1 MSLLWMD
8 YAEEFQSLV
17 DAAFQ
22 CEKDGTS
29 ECLVARSP
37 RVEKIIR
44 RDTRYNVDFLYT
56 SYVLNDDL
64 VMSRYAS
71 WLLTLMRGVLRGRA
85 TDDEVASYVV
95 DHFEF
100 IREGARRTLDAGKLP
115 QIERL
120 VTCAQ
125 ESVRAASNVAPEE
138 SMPPMGAQ
146 GEHRYE
152 AEIEQYLDSLFA
164 RDIHKA
170 MRLIKGFLGQGIPV
184 NDIYVDILAE
194 SMRRIGE
201 LWHESKI
208 TVDVEHYCTSATQT
222 TMTQLY
228 LDIFSSKR
236 RGKTILCACPGAE
249 LHEMGA
255 RMVADIFENDGW
267 DSIYLGAA
275 VPEDYLLSAIEEN
288 EPDLVALSVTM
299 PQFLID
305 CEAAVHAIRQDFP
318 ELTIAVGGG
327 AFADTHDIW
336 KRWPV
341 DLYTADA
348 RELLNRANELAG
360 A

>member
-8 YAEEFQSLV
+8 YAEEFQNLV
-17 DAAFQ
+17 GAAFQ
-22 CEKDGTS
+22 CEKDGVS

-37 RVEKIIR
+37 RVEKTIY

-56 SYVLNDDL
+56 AYVLNDDL
-64 VMSRYAS
+64 IISRYAA
-71 WLLTLMRGVLRGRA
+71 WLLTLMQGVLRGRV
-85 TDDEVASYVV
+85 TKGEVAAYVV

-100 IREGARRTLDAGKLP
+100 IREGARRTLAADKLP
-115 QIERL
+115 RIERL
-120 VTCAQ
+120 ITCAQ
-125 ESVRAASNVAPEE
+125 ESVRAAGATASKTPETASPE
-138 SMPPMGAQ
+138 AG
-146 GEHRYE
+146 GHRFE
-152 AEIEQYLDSLFA
+152 AEIERYLSALFS
-164 RDIHKA
+164 RDTHQA
-170 MRLIKGFLGQGIPV
+170 VRLIKDFLNRGIPL

-222 TMTQLY
+222 AMTQLY

-275 VPEDYLLSAIEEN
+275 VPEDYLLSAIEEDK
-288 EPDLVALSVTM
+288 PDLVALSVTM

-305 CEAAVHAIRQDFP
+305 CEAVVRAIRREFL
-318 ELTIAVGGG
+318 ELPIAVGGG

-341 DLYTADA
+341 DLHTTDA
-348 RELLNRANELAG
+348 RDLLNRANELVG

>member
-1 MSLLWMD
+1 MSLLWID
-8 YAEEFQSLV
+8 YAEEFQDLV

-22 CEKDGTS
+22 CEKGGAS
-29 ECLVARSP
+29 ECLVPRSP

-64 VMSRYAS
+64 VISRYAA
-71 WLLTLMRGVLRGRA
+71 WLLTLMEGVLRGRA
-85 TDDEVASYVV
+85 TDDEVATYVV

-100 IREGARRTLDAGKLP
+100 IREGARRALAADKLP
-115 QIERL
+115 RIERL
-120 VTCAQ
+120 ITCAQ
-125 ESVRAASNVAPEE
+125 ESVRSARDAAGRADAASREA
-138 SMPPMGAQ
+138 S
-146 GEHRYE
+146 EHRYE
-152 AEIEQYLDSLFA
+152 AEIERYMESLFA
-164 RDIHKA
+164 RDARKT
-170 MRLIKGFLGQGIPV
+170 MRLVKHFVDEGIPV
-184 NDIYVDILAE
+184 NDVYVDILAE
-194 SMRRIGE
+194 SMRRVGE
-201 LWHESKI
+201 LWHESEI
-208 TVDVEHYCTSATQT
+208 SVDAEHYCTSVTQT
-222 TMTQLY
+222 AMTQMY

-267 DSIYLGAA
+267 DSVYLGAA

-288 EPDLVALSVTM
+288 NPDIVALSVTM

-305 CEAAVHAIRQDFP
+305 CEAAVRAIRREFP
-318 ELTIAVGGG
+318 ELFIAVGGG

-336 KRWPV
+336 KQWPV
-341 DLYTADA
+341 DLHTTDA
-348 RELLNRANELAG
+348 RDLLRRANELMG

>member
-8 YAEEFQSLV
+8 YAEEFQNLV
-17 DAAFQ
+17 DAAFR
-22 CEKDGTS
+22 CEKNGSS

-56 SYVLNDDL
+56 SYVLDDDL
-64 VMSRYAS
+64 IMSRYAS
-71 WLLTLMRGVLRGRA
+71 WLLTLMQGILRGRA
-85 TDDEVASYVV
+85 TEGEVADYVV
-95 DHFEF
+95 GHFEF
-100 IREGARRTLDAGKLP
+100 IREGARFALGADKLP
-115 QIERL
+115 RIEQL
-120 VTCAQ
+120 ITCAQ
-125 ESVRAASNVAPEE
+125 ESVRAADSSAAEGGA
-138 SMPPMGAQ
+138 MPSILG
-146 GEHRYE
+146 GHRYE
-152 AEIEQYLDSLFA
+152 AEIERYLESLFA
-164 RDIHKA
+164 KDTRQA
-170 MRLIKGFLGQGIPV
+170 MRLVKDFRSQGIPM

-194 SMRRIGE
+194 SMRRVGE
-201 LWHESKI
+201 LWHESEI
-208 TVDVEHYCTSATQT
+208 SVDAEHYCTSVTQT
-222 TMTQLY
+222 AMAQMY
-228 LDIFSSKR
+228 LDIFSSAR

-275 VPEDYLLSAIEEN
+275 VPEEYLLSAIKEN

-305 CEAAVHAIRQDFP
+305 CGAIVRSIRREFP
-318 ELTIAVGGG
+318 DLVIAVGGG

-336 KRWPV
+336 KQWPV
-341 DLYTADA
+341 DLHTTDA
-348 RELLNRANELAG
+348 RELLNRANELVG